1 MANRFMD
8 MLEEQGVVV
17 FDGAVGTML
26 FEHGVF
32 INRSFDQLNL
42 TSPDLVRDIHSRYL
56 AAGAMVVE
64 TNTFGANRFK
74 LQPFDLHREVQEIN
88 RRGALIAR
96 EAAGDKGF
104 VAGSV
109 GPLGVRIEPWGP
121 TSLDEARA
129 AFREQIDALLGAGVD
144 AVVLETFTDLAEMRQ
159 ALAAFAEARAKL
171 GVEVPVIASMTV
183 DREGNSLYGT
193 EPENFGPKLE
203 SWGAEIVG
211 LNCSVGPR
219 PMLDTLERLRAV
231 TTRPLSVMP
240 NAGLPSEVDGRTI
253 YICSPDYMAN
263 YARRFVQVGARIVGG
278 CCGTTPE
285 HIRAIADSIRQISG
299 ESRSMVARAATV
311 VRRDS
316 VPPQTVALSERS
328 RLAAKVVKG
337 EFVASVELAPPQ
349 GWDLDRILKSAAA
362 VRDAGF
368 DAVNIPDGP
377 RASARM
383 GSLAMAA
390 LVEREAGIETVMHY
404 ACRDRNLVGMQS
416 DLLGA
421 YALGLRNL
429 LIITGDPPILGD
441 YPHATAVFDVDAIG
455 LTNMVHRLNTGLD
468 LGGRSIGKPT
478 GFLIAVGVNPT
489 ALSPDK
495 ELSRFHWKVDAGAE
509 LAITQP
515 VFDSRQLL
523 DFLARVDAQD
533 RIPVLAG
540 IWPLQSLRNAEF
552 LANEVPGVSVPKSV
566 LDRMAAARETETE
579 AEEGERIAIE
589 IMEQVSGAVQGIQ
602 VAAPFGRI
610 QSAINVLEAARRIFD
625 AKAKTSGGA

>member
-8 MLEEQGVVV
+8 LLGEHGIIV

-42 TSPDLVRDIHSRYL
+42 TSPDLVRDIHTRYL
-56 AAGAMVVE
+56 AAGAMAIE

-74 LQPFDLHREVQEIN
+74 LSPFDLQREVAEIN

-96 EAAGDKGF
+96 EAAGENGF

-144 AVVLETFTDLAEMRQ
+144 AIVLETFTDLAEMRQ
-159 ALAAFAEARAKL
+159 ALEAFGESRALLK
-171 GVEVPVIASMTV
+171 VDVPVIGSMTV

-203 SWGAEIVG
+203 SWGADIVG

-219 PMLDTLERLRAV
+219 PMLETLEKLRAV

-240 NAGLPSEVDGRTI
+240 NAGLPTEVDGRTI

-278 CCGTTPE
+278 CCGTTPD
-285 HIRAIADSIRQISG
+285 HIRAIAASIRQISG
-299 ESRSMVARAATV
+299 ESRSMVARAATAA
-311 VRRDS
+311 RHDS
-316 VPPQTVALSERS
+316 VPPQTVALSDRS
-328 RLAAKVVKG
+328 RLAAKVSKG

-383 GSLAMAA
+383 GSLAMAT
-390 LVEREAGIETVMHY
+390 LVERSVGIETIMHY

-441 YPHATAVFDVDAIG
+441 YPQATAVFDVDSIG

-478 GFLIAVGVNPT
+478 GFLIAVGLNPT

-515 VFDSRQLL
+515 VFDPEQLL
-523 DFLARVDAQD
+523 AFLDRIDGPD
-533 RIPVLAG
+533 RIPILAG

-552 LANEVPGVSVPKSV
+552 LANEVPGVSVPRSV
-566 LDRMAAARETETE
+566 LDRMAAARSSETE

-589 IMEQVSGAVQGIQ
+589 IMEKVSGSVLGIQ

-610 QSAINVLEAARRIFD
+610 HSAVNVLGAARRIFG
-625 AKAKTSGGA
+625 AKAKKNGNA